1 MNEVWLAVEVWTDV
15 SSLEDSAGIEVL
27 AFSRRVGAATQ
38 LRTWAEVFYSGTY
51 DPVRNA
57 RHLVYE
63 IDRLPDDGGRVMFGA
78 GHHVFLK
85 RLEVA

>member
-38 LRTWAEVFYSGTY
+38 LRTWAEAFCSGTY
-51 DPVRNA
+51 DPASNA

-63 IDRLPDDGGRVMFGA
+63 INRLPDCGRVMFGA

>member
-1 MNEVWLAVEVWTDV
+1 MNEVWLAVQVWTDD
-15 SSLEDSAGIEVL
+15 SSLDDSTGIEVL
-27 AFSRRVGAATQ
+27 AFSGRVGAATQ
-38 LRTWAEVFYSGTY
+38 LRTWAETFYSGTY

-63 IDRLPDDGGRVMFGA
+63 IDRLPDGGRVMFGA

-85 RLEVA
+85 RLEVT